1 MAPRKVTSGGN
12 NKKKKIQQQQQTK
25 TASVGKEN
33 GNTKTPSQR
42 AMEDGKKLPIIS
54 TSDNQKSSGVS
65 PNRSLSH
72 RSYLRDSSGNTSQQ
86 SPSSPQRITTVTPW
100 MTGGHMMRAPSK
112 PTLTLPKNWTTRSG
126 RFRPSEFGWGFT
138 DARST
143 FGVITAGL
151 SAVSGGGWSGR
162 GGSRPPSSRNVQQQ
176 QNDGKDEE
184 IIEDPEQQAKFY
196 ADLDDKGI
204 KQIIVVDAEWE
215 TRSAISVVS
224 MSDASYILDLAQQK
238 QFRHNQRQ
246 EEALEEAFILYK
258 VALAEGAVDDEQM
271 FFMLLEET
279 KKELDQKYA
288 ERDRKLDQMLDEA
301 LEAEI
306 KRREK
311 EKQRKLDHGSSQT
324 NDNQENFDSDNAIST
339 HQIAEEE
346 YYNEVMKTTS
356 ETLTKLKGDDE
367 SKPTLP
373 ESQKQSLDVTR
384 SDNTHPESDETASP
398 KKSSPGL
405 FSCCGRDVENS
416 VVVSNKPTMGELV
429 SKSLQQRD
437 PAYFKKLRR
446 QQEEEKKKLQQMEL
460 TDEDKWWQND
470 TVKVDVPDVEE
481 DMPSKKSNE
490 SFNTSSELGSDSVRR
505 RKSSSTTSFQG
516 NPSPRRNSKST
527 KSSSA
532 FNMET
537 SEDDPKST
545 GSNIDDP
552 NSPEK
557 SSIPRRV
564 SDSSLSSNHIS
575 TESQT
580 LSDDNFSPPQRTVSK
595 KIKKRASSLTPNDAP
610 KRKKSTKKSKSTTE
624 LGSTSGGIDPTT
636 PVIKGKKKKNGKAL
650 PGTDEKSPKKVTKK
664 KSIDKLSNISS
675 KRDASCKKIDVKCHD
690 RGTIE
695 GKEEP
700 RKKDKK
706 SVTKEKKKRS
716 DNAESNK
723 SGKNK
728 PSH

>member
-1 MAPRKVTSGGN
+1 MAPRKATPGG
-12 NKKKKIQQQQQTK
+12 NKKKKMKIQQQQHTK
-25 TASVGKEN
+25 TVSLGKEN
-33 GNTKTPSQR
+33 GNAKTPSQR
-42 AMEDGKKLPIIS
+42 AMDDGKKLPIIS
-54 TSDNQKSSGVS
+54 TSENQKSSGVS

-86 SPSSPQRITTVTPW
+86 SPSSPLRITTLTPW

-162 GGSRPPSSRNVQQQ
+162 GGSRPPSSRNIQQQ
-176 QNDGKDEE
+176 QNGGKDEE
-184 IIEDPEQQAKFY
+184 ITEDPEQQAKFY
-196 ADLDDKGI
+196 ADLDEKGI

-324 NDNQENFDSDNAIST
+324 NDNQENFDSDDAITT

-346 YYNEVMKTTS
+346 YYNEVLKTTS
-356 ETLTKLKGDDE
+356 EMFTKLKGDDE

-373 ESQKQSLDVTR
+373 VTR
-384 SDNTHPESDETASP
+384 SDNTHPENDETASP

-460 TDEDKWWQND
+460 TDEDKWWQNN

-490 SFNTSSELGSDSVRR
+490 SFDTSSELGSDSVRR
-505 RKSSSTTSFQG
+505 RKRSNTTSFQG

-532 FNMET
+532 FSMET

-545 GSNIDDP
+545 GSNIGDP
-552 NSPEK
+552 HSPEK
-557 SSIPRRV
+557 SSIPCRV
-564 SDSSLSSNHIS
+564 SDSSLSSIHTS

-580 LSDDNFSPPQRTVSK
+580 LPDNNPSPPQRTVSK

-610 KRKKSTKKSKSTTE
+610 KRKKSTKKSKCTTE
-624 LGSTSGGIDPTT
+624 LGSTGGGIDPTI

-650 PGTDEKSPKKVTKK
+650 PGADEKSPKKVTKK
-664 KSIDKLSNISS
+664 KSIDKLSNISP
-675 KRDASCKKIDVKCHD
+675 KKDVSYKKTDVKCHD

-695 GKEEP
+695 GKEER

-706 SVTKEKKKRS
+706 TVTKEKKKRL
-716 DNAESNK
+716 DNSESNK
-723 SGKNK
+723 SGKN
-728 PSH
+728 